1 MFQWG
6 DMVYGPY
13 TAKEDPAA
21 IPKDDEFAEG
31 MTGVALYQGRI
42 FCFAA
47 EF

>member
-1 MFQWG
+1 MSEKKTVMFQWG

-31 MTGVALYQGRI
+31 MTGVALY
-42 FCFAA
+42 
-47 EF
+47 